1 MKTFFFLLFVSVT
14 TFAQQPSFGVKV
26 SGKGQPMIL
35 IPGLYSSGGVWD
47 ETVAHYASRYECH
60 AITLPGFA
68 GQPPIVADTIL
79 QEVTHQLAAYI
90 KQHHLKKPVIV
101 GHSLGGYVALNLA
114 VYYPGLAGDLVI
126 VSSGAFLPALGISPT
141 ITEDSAKLIAIQ
153 IRNGMK
159 NLTPAQV
166 RGSQAYM
173 LPTMMRDSAKM
184 AQVTEMAV
192 SSDVPTQAQVMYEL
206 YSIDLR
212 PRVKEITSR
221 MLVLGDWQ
229 GYKAYGGSR
238 QVTQERM
245 DLQFKPARNA
255 KIVISDT
262 AKHFIMFDEP
272 AWFFAQVDDFLKK

>member
-14 TFAQQPSFGVKV
+14 AFAQQPGFGVKV
-26 SGKGQPMIL
+26 TGKGQPMIL
-35 IPGLYSSGGVWD
+35 IPGLYSGGGVWD
-47 ETVAHYASRYECH
+47 ETVAHFATKYECH

-79 QEVTHQLAAYI
+79 QEVTRQLAAYI
-90 KQHHLKKPVIV
+90 KQHHMKKPIIV

-114 VYYPGLAGDLVI
+114 VYYPGLTGDLVI
-126 VSSGAFLPALGISPT
+126 VSSGAFLPALMIPD
-141 ITEDSAKLIAIQ
+141 ITEDSARVIATQ
-153 IRNGMK
+153 IRDGMK
-159 NLTPAQV
+159 NMTPAQV

-173 LPTMMRDSAKM
+173 LPSMMRDSAKI
-184 AQVTEMAV
+184 AEVTEMAV
-192 SSDVPTQAQVMYEL
+192 SSDIPTQAQVMYEL

-221 MLVLGDWQ
+221 ILVVGDWV

-238 QVTQERM
+238 EVTQERM
-245 DLQFKPARNA
+245 GIQFKPA
-255 KIVISDT
+255 KSVKMVISDT
-262 AKHFIMFDEP
+262 AKHFIMFDDP